1 MTIEELRT
9 ELSTIISG
17 LTSSGFKNTDSKTME
32 KIEKIILATGESG
45 MKEAKRLLEN
55 LSGAIK
61 AIQEGKSQAESGTVR
76 LTALDFYLKNL
87 PASENI
93 EDL

>member
-9 ELSTIISG
+9 ELAMIISS
-17 LTSSGFKNTDSKTME
+17 LTSSGFNNADSNILDKLS
-32 KIEKIILATGESG
+32 KLILATGESG

-55 LSGAIK
+55 LLGAIK
-61 AIQEGKSQAESGTVR
+61 AIQEGKSQPESGTVR

-87 PASENI
+87 PSSENI
-93 EDL
+93 EDI

>member
-1 MTIEELRT
+1 MKIEDLRIELG
-9 ELSTIISG
+9 TIISG
-17 LTSSGFKNTDSKTME
+17 LTSSGFNNTDPKILE
-32 KIEKIILATGESG
+32 KIDELTVTTGESG
-45 MKEAKRLLEN
+45 MKEVKRLLEN

-87 PASENI
+87 PDSDNI